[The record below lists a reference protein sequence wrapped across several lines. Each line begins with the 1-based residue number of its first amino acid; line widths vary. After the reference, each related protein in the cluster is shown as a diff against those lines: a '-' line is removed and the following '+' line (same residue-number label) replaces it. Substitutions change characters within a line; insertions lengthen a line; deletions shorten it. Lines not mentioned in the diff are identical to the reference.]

1 MAPTKDTEDNGKYD
15 DDDYC
20 GDEYDKDGDD
30 NDYGNCNYRSGIY
43 NEYNGDNEDTK
54 DGVGKNYCSQNN

>member
-43 NEYNGDNEDTK
+43 NEHNGYNEDT
-54 DGVGKNYCSQNN
+54 